1 MDPDP
6 ARKQIDE
13 LVRCLRN
20 AVAVR
25 RTHLW
30 PLPARRRGG
39 LGTSCYHAEMMSVRK
54 IEVLLFDC
62 GYSFRLMRGAPCRRS
77 WRDGL
82 DEVIDIHTDDVVVN
96 SLR

>member
-1 MDPDP
+1 MSLCGVLETLWQCA
-6 ARKQIDE
+6 ART
-13 LVRCLRN
+13 CGHC
-20 AVAVR
+20 R
-25 RTHLW
+25 RGE
-30 PLPARRRGG
+30 GG